1 MPRTS
6 LPRLTRKPKIVP
18 FKLGNGDKQNIARTI
33 GADELSPEIT
43 GSIEWNVS
51 CLRATQA
58 GSKDCTIA
66 NVRFALR
73 QLEKKGRARRNALE
87 LLSHDRAA
95 VDDAT
100 LDAIQPLAKAV
111 LAEKTGTGQTLEA
124 LLKAARQR
132 EAELSQHPRIAP
144 ASEPFRYFCGTLRVI
159 FLGYST
165 VQLNK
170 PAEKA
175 WHRCRCFAQAVFDA
189 AQIEYHDFVIHP
201 QRLTEFLKTDVT
213 VT

>member
-1 MPRTS
+1 
-6 LPRLTRKPKIVP
+6 LARKPKIVP
-18 FKLGNGDKQNIARTI
+18 FKLGDGDKQNIARAI

-43 GSIEWNVS
+43 EVIETNVA
-51 CLRATQA
+51 CFRATQA
-58 GSKDCTIA
+58 GSKDCTVA
-66 NVRFALR
+66 NARFALQ
-73 QLEKKGRARRNALE
+73 QLKKKGRPRRNAIE

-111 LAEKTGTGQTLEA
+111 LADKTGTGQTLEA
-124 LLKAARQR
+124 LLKAAGQR

-144 ASEPFRYFCGTLRVI
+144 ASEPFRFFCGRLRVI
-159 FLGYST
+159 FLRYST
-165 VQLNK
+165 VHLNK

-175 WHRCRCFAQAVFDA
+175 WHLCRCFAQAVFNA

-213 VT
+213 IT